1 VSVRQAVGTKSRGRS
16 WRQDPEGRRS
26 RILDAAV
33 REFARRGFRQARLA
47 RIAKTAR
54 VAEGTVYHLFG
65 SKHGLLVAVGQC
77 YGEGLAYTAFRD
89 LGEDPS
95 PDEVGRIVQ
104 GLFAHVRETDGSLA
118 AFLLAQDPLEG
129 GPAQD
134 ANRTAMIAAIE
145 AQLSRWVERGS
156 VRPLDTRI
164 AAEIQFGLVES
175 ALRDCF
181 LRRGGADEQ
190 RYVAEVTRCLGAYLL
205 GSSAGPV
212 DADGA
217 MGSDTGKRLPKSV
230 APQ

>member
-1 VSVRQAVGTKSRGRS
+1 VSGQQAVRTKTRGRS

-47 RIAKTAR
+47 RIAKAAR

-65 SKHGLLVAVGQC
+65 SKHGLLVAVGGR
-77 YGEGLAYTAFRD
+77 YGEGLARAAFGD

-95 PDEVGRIVQ
+95 PGDVGRIVQ

-145 AQLSRWVERGS
+145 AQLSRWVESGS

-181 LRRGGADEQ
+181 LRRGGECEQ
-190 RYVAEVTRCLGAYLL
+190 RYVSEVTRCLGAYLR
-205 GSSAGPV
+205 GSWSDPANSHAAVPW
-212 DADGA
+212 
-217 MGSDTGKRLPKSV
+217 GSGG
-230 APQ
+230 